1 MSISFR
7 EARNKSFDRL
17 GTNGNLLTPF
27 AVMLRPDA
35 VSNHARNPLAQ
46 RFLGMLRPAVVA
58 ALLIPA
64 PVALAAGYP
73 ERPVRIVVP
82 VAAGGGV
89 DNLARLIGQHFNTVW
104 GQPFIVDNRPGA
116 GGSLG
121 AEIVGRAAPDG
132 YTLMVSSSSY
142 ITNAAIRDVRYD
154 PIRDFQPITK
164 LTTNPYIIVVT
175 PSLPVKSV
183 KDLVALAKA
192 KPDTITYASSGT
204 GGILHMGAELLTAL
218 TQTRMTHVPYKG
230 VADGY
235 PAVISGTVNWMLGSP
250 ISAQPLMKA
259 GRLRGIAVTSEK
271 RLKAL
276 PDLPAIAETVPGY
289 EVSAWFGL
297 LGPARLPA
305 GILDQLYKEAARA
318 VTEPAVAARME
329 AGGTETVGNPP
340 KEFTQQTKTEFD
352 KWRGLVKKA
361 GLKLQN

>member
-1 MSISFR
+1 MNIASRTLRS
-7 EARNKSFDRL
+7 AL
-17 GTNGNLLTPF
+17 VAAPF
-27 AVMLRPDA
+27 I
-35 VSNHARNPLAQ
+35 
-46 RFLGMLRPAVVA
+46 VA
-58 ALLIPA
+58 ALLIA
-64 PVALAAGYP
+64 PLATLAAGYP

-82 VAAGGGV
+82 VPAGGGV
-89 DNLARLIGQHFNTVW
+89 DSLARIIGQHFNAVW

-121 AEIVGRAAPDG
+121 AEIVARATPDG

-142 ITNAAIRDVRYD
+142 ITNAAIRKVRYD

-183 KDLVALAKA
+183 NDLVALAKA
-192 KPDTITYASSGT
+192 KPDTVTYASSGT
-204 GGILHMGAELLTAL
+204 GGVLHLGAELLTAL
-218 TQTRMTHVPYKG
+218 TNARMTHVPYKG

-235 PAVISGTVNWMLGSP
+235 PAVMSGQVNWMLGSP

-259 GRLRGIAVTSEK
+259 GRLRGIAVTGEK

-276 PDLPAIAETVPGY
+276 PDLPTIGESVPGY

-297 LGPARLPA
+297 FGPARLPA
-305 GILDQLYKEAARA
+305 KIVEQLYKEAAKA
-318 VTEPAVAARME
+318 VTEPTLAARME

-340 KEFTQQTKTEFD
+340 REFTQQAKTEFD
-352 KWRGLVKKA
+352 KWRGLVKKT
-361 GLKLQN
+361 GLKLE

>member
-1 MSISFR
+1 MEISLKIM
-7 EARNKSFDRL
+7 AH
-17 GTNGNLLTPF
+17 
-27 AVMLRPDA
+27 M
-35 VSNHARNPLAQ
+35 
-46 RFLGMLRPAVVA
+46 MVA
-58 ALLIPA
+58 ALLVV
-64 PVALAAGYP
+64 PVVTSGAQNYP
-73 ERPVRIVVP
+73 DRPVRIVVP

-89 DNLARLIGQHFNTVW
+89 DILARIVGQHFNAVW

-121 AEIVGRAAPDG
+121 AAITARATPDG

-142 ITNAAIRDVRYD
+142 ITNAAIRSVPYD

-183 KDLVALAKA
+183 NDLVALAKTR
-192 KPDTITYASSGT
+192 PDAITYASSGT

-218 TQTRMTHVPYKG
+218 THSKMTHVPYKG

-235 PAVISGTVNWMLGSP
+235 PAVISGQVHWMLGSP

-259 GRLRGIAVTSEK
+259 GRLKGIAVTGAQ

-276 PDLPAIAETVPGY
+276 PDLPTIGESVPGY

-297 LGPARLPA
+297 FAPAKLPNA
-305 GILDQLYKEAARA
+305 IVEQLYKEAVKAIN
-318 VTEPAVAARME
+318 EPAVLRRME
-329 AGGTETVGNPP
+329 ADGTETVGNPP
-340 KEFTQQTKTEFD
+340 REFTQQAKTEFD
-352 KWRGLVKKA
+352 KWRSLVNKA
-361 GLKLQN
+361 GLKLE